1 MKPYQHGYGAEARSV
16 QAPKMSH
23 TEQWK
28 DHHREGRFLM
38 NTAARQD
45 PSDQILFT
53 TRKVN

>member
-23 TEQWK
+23 TEREEHQ
-28 DHHREGRFLM
+28 REGMFLM
-38 NTAARQD
+38 NTAAKKD
-45 PSDQILFT
+45 PPDQILFT